1 MTADRLL
8 FRISVPIVLVML
20 LVFPIG
26 FVHAFTNGQNAT
38 LEIGQAAGASQFT
51 TQVFATTQ
59 SGLNLPHDVAFDH
72 SGNLWVA
79 DTDNNRILEF
89 TAPFSSGEAASLE
102 IGQPAGASEFTTSGA
117 QTTQS
122 GLNVPEHIAFDSSG
136 NLWVADMFNC
146 RVLEFTAPFS
156 SGEAASLEI
165 GQPAGGSAFTSKAC
179 AVTQSGLE
187 YPKSVAFDSSG
198 NLWVV
203 DRGNNRV
210 LEYLYPFSNG
220 MNANIEIGQPAG
232 GSAFTTNNPTTSAS
246 GLSSPK
252 DIAFNS
258 GNLWVADGESR
269 ILEFTAPFSSGEAA
283 SVEIG
288 QTAGATQFT
297 SNTCATTQS
306 GLCDVDGIAFD
317 GSGNLWVGDHDN
329 SRALEFAASSLGTD
343 GPSAV
348 GVLGQSGFTSGAS
361 STTQSTLRGNSGLT
375 FDSSGN
381 LWVADNFN
389 SRVLEFASVGGPI
402 APVSV
407 CPNAGGGT
415 LMPAGATFSYGGHT
429 WTAPSGHDGEGATWS
444 SYFFAGPQSTVPAPM
459 LQGWAG
465 VYGNYAGTQGWIITF
480 YC

>member
-102 IGQPAGASEFTTSGA
+102 IGQP
-117 QTTQS
+117 
-122 GLNVPEHIAFDSSG
+122 
-136 NLWVADMFNC
+136 
-146 RVLEFTAPFS
+146 
-156 SGEAASLEI
+156 
-165 GQPAGGSAFTSKAC
+165 
-179 AVTQSGLE
+179 
-187 YPKSVAFDSSG
+187 
-198 NLWVV
+198 
-203 DRGNNRV
+203 
-210 LEYLYPFSNG
+210 
-220 MNANIEIGQPAG
+220 
-232 GSAFTTNNPTTSAS
+232 
-246 GLSSPK
+246 
-252 DIAFNS
+252 
-258 GNLWVADGESR
+258 
-269 ILEFTAPFSSGEAA
+269 
-283 SVEIG
+283 
-288 QTAGATQFT
+288 AGATQFT